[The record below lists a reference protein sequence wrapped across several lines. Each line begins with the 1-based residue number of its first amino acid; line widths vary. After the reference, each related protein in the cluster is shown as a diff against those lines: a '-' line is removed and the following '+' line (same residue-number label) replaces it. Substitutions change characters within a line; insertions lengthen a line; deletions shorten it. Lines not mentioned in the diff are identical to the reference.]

1 MHSYIP
7 YIHIIIVEE
16 VFQPVCEEHE
26 MSSVDEA
33 MYKSHSLPRS
43 SEANKAG
50 RKSKIESVEPVF
62 HDFSKSINA
71 STLFKS
77 MKAHCVSWQ
86 KEALTSWQTTSRD
99 SSTSINFSDTH
110 ISCLLFLA
118 SSSCPVFLLL
128 LSHSPSALVH
138 FSFLNASLS
147 LSVSLSLSLSREREG
162 ESVSDLRFF
171 LNIRTL
177 RRAGQDRIAPKRRL
191 YSIESKNSLPDC
203 DEPHNMFS
211 TEPIL
216 MFWPGAQRLRIYI

>member
-86 KEALTSWQTTSRD
+86 KEALTS
-99 SSTSINFSDTH
+99 
-110 ISCLLFLA
+110 
-118 SSSCPVFLLL
+118 
-128 LSHSPSALVH
+128 
-138 FSFLNASLS
+138 
-147 LSVSLSLSLSREREG
+147 
-162 ESVSDLRFF
+162 
-171 LNIRTL
+171 
-177 RRAGQDRIAPKRRL
+177 
-191 YSIESKNSLPDC
+191 
-203 DEPHNMFS
+203 
-211 TEPIL
+211 
-216 MFWPGAQRLRIYI
+216 

>member
-1 MHSYIP
+1 MHSCIP
-7 YIHIIIVEE
+7 YIHINIVEE

-86 KEALTSWQTTSRD
+86 KEALTS
-99 SSTSINFSDTH
+99 
-110 ISCLLFLA
+110 
-118 SSSCPVFLLL
+118 
-128 LSHSPSALVH
+128 
-138 FSFLNASLS
+138 
-147 LSVSLSLSLSREREG
+147 
-162 ESVSDLRFF
+162 
-171 LNIRTL
+171 
-177 RRAGQDRIAPKRRL
+177 
-191 YSIESKNSLPDC
+191 
-203 DEPHNMFS
+203 
-211 TEPIL
+211 
-216 MFWPGAQRLRIYI
+216 